1 MSNIDDKEK
10 MKKPKNKHS
19 IKNGIEELKCNQ
31 WKSIFVFTY
40 LIITPFILK
49 GAFTL
54 ISMIPDSTPM
64 GFPLIDKITDIVTM
78 VLKYGL
84 DICALVLVVLG
95 FFQVIVLIG
104 KYHFRVPQDER
115 FLDTPLVNRQGQPPE
130 YLYKYKDK
138 TRKHGQVLVY
148 DKKGMKKE
156 KFIDEIESIE
166 YVLKKYKV
174 YKIRQYG
181 NDNSLI
187 HIFRIQSKYAKPIN
201 VSKDTRFQDMVYIN
215 LLLTGSSGSG
225 KSTALLTLMQIF
237 SHSFPNGKIT
247 LISYKPTEIFVPFRE
262 TGNYYEYDKA
272 KERFF
277 KGL

>member
-10 MKKPKNKHS
+10 IKKTKNKHS
-19 IKNGIEELKCNQ
+19 IRNGIEELKCNQ
-31 WKSIFVFTY
+31 WKCVFIFIYSI
-40 LIITPFILK
+40 IIPFILK

-115 FLDTPLVNRQGQPPE
+115 FLDTSLVNRQGQPPE
-130 YLYKYKDK
+130 YICKLKD
-138 TRKHGQVLVY
+138 TMRKHGQVLVY
-148 DKKGMKKE
+148 DKKGIKKE
-156 KFIDEIESIE
+156 EFIDEIESIE
-166 YVLKKYKV
+166 YVFKKYKV
-174 YKIRQYG
+174 YRIREYC

-187 HIFRIQSKYAKPIN
+187 RIFRIPNKYAKPIN
-201 VSKDTRFQDMVYIN
+201 ISKDTKFEDMVYIN
-215 LLLTGSSGSG
+215 LLLTGSTGSG

-237 SHSFPNGKIT
+237 TKTFPNGKIT
-247 LISYKPTEIFVPFRE
+247 LISYKPTEIFVPFRK
-262 TGNYYEYDKA
+262 TGNYYEYDRA
-272 KERFF
+272 KERIF
-277 KGL
+277 KSL

>member
-1 MSNIDDKEK
+1 MSNDDKKEK
-10 MKKPKNKHS
+10 KKTKNKHS

-31 WKSIFVFTY
+31 WKFIFVFIY
-40 LIITPFILK
+40 LIIIPFILK

-130 YLYKYKDK
+130 YLYKYKDT

-148 DKKGMKKE
+148 DSKGMKKE
-156 KFIDEIESIE
+156 EFIKETESIE
-166 YVLKKYKV
+166 YVFKKYRV
-174 YKIRQYG
+174 YKIAKYG
-181 NDNSLI
+181 NDSSLI
-187 HIFRIQSKYAKPIN
+187 YIYRIPSKYVKPKIISIKDNWLSDLINMLVVRCYTEQAKVIHYL
-201 VSKDTRFQDMVYIN
+201 R
-215 LLLTGSSGSG
+215 
-225 KSTALLTLMQIF
+225 
-237 SHSFPNGKIT
+237 
-247 LISYKPTEIFVPFRE
+247 
-262 TGNYYEYDKA
+262 YYA
-272 KERFF
+272 N
-277 KGL
+277 